1 MIDQAMVDQSMIDRS
16 TIDQSMRDQAVRAEF
31 HPRWYRERVSTWW
44 WLGEWHYLK
53 FILRELSSLSVAWF
67 VALTLFQLR
76 AFLHGP
82 ETYARFTD
90 RLQSPVMIAGNA
102 IAFCF
107 VMFHSITWFN
117 LAPRAMAVRVGG
129 KRVPEFLVAAPN
141 YVLWIL
147 VSVFVGWLLLRTP

>member
-1 MIDQAMVDQSMIDRS
+1 MTDQIMTDRIMTDQMMTDQAAR
-16 TIDQSMRDQAVRAEF
+16 TEF

-67 VALTLFQLR
+67 VGLTLFQLR
-76 AFLHGP
+76 ALLHGP
-82 ETYARFTD
+82 DAYARFSA
-90 RLQSPVMIAGNA
+90 RLQSPVMVAFNL

-107 VMFHSITWFN
+107 VMFHAITWFN
-117 LAPRAMAVRVGG
+117 LAPRAMPVRIGG

-141 YVLWIL
+141 YALWII
-147 VSVFVGWLLLRTP
+147 VSAFVGWLLLRTP

>member
-1 MIDQAMVDQSMIDRS
+1 MFVRGLSMTNGR
-16 TIDQSMRDQAVRAEF
+16 VRGQGARPEF

-76 AFLHGP
+76 ALAHGP
-82 ETYARFTD
+82 EAYARFSG
-90 RLQSPVMIAGNA
+90 RLQSPVMIALNL

-107 VMFHSITWFN
+107 VLFHTITWFN
-117 LAPRAMAVRVGG
+117 LAPRAMPVRMHG
-129 KRVPEFLVAAPN
+129 KRLPEILVAAPN
-141 YVLWIL
+141 YAVWIV
-147 VSVFVGWLLLRTP
+147 VSGFVGWLVLRTP